1 MEELANKIYEF
12 SCNEKVNEIVKYKN
26 KANIWRIIE
35 YGKKSY
41 ETRYSRMLRWL
52 LDPNEN
58 HHFGNKFAKALINK
72 DVDIIQQSSAEKV
85 IEIFNNK
92 ETINHNQKN
101 VAGAITEALA
111 NIDVLYFN
119 EDDKE
124 TITIELKMKSVDH
137 LSCNELHQLDKY
149 YDEVSNHDEYG
160 NKKKYNNYFYYITVD
175 GSKPKMNCKSIDK
188 WVVKSYSDIIKILTE
203 LIKYSDDWDIIK
215 IIKDFINDMKFIVNN
230 ESLDFSDFFPDFSS
244 SEEKILKSLNIFLTG
259 ESRKSEEEKLFYD
272 LFIKLNRKGL
282 HWDEIKIL
290 LEIICTK
297 IERKSQNH
305 TENSNVQDLIRK
317 LFTKFTGIKITK
329 STNADLK
336 PEERRGKVLESIAN
350 DTGVKTIEI
359 TRGKGQGLRLFYND
373 NWDNEE
379 LHAYMSGDYKGEFF
393 NDGFSIYNPKKKETI
408 FKEKNKM
415 FKSVDDILSSEDNLE
430 SLFKYIVKSLRE
442 NNK

>member
-1 MEELANKIYEF
+1 MGELANKIYEF
-12 SCNEKVNEIVKYKN
+12 SCNEKVNEIIKYKN

-58 HHFGNKFAKALINK
+58 HHFGNKFAKALIKKEIN
-72 DVDIIQQSSAEKV
+72 ISQQSSVEKDE
-85 IEIFNNK
+85 EIFIDK
-92 ETINHNQKN
+92 ETINNNQKN
-101 VAGAITEALA
+101 VTGAITEALA

-124 TITIELKMKSVDH
+124 TITIELKMKSEDH
-137 LSCNELHQLDKY
+137 LSPNELHQLDKY
-149 YDEVSNHDEYG
+149 HTVV
-160 NKKKYNNYFYYITVD
+160 NKKYEKYNNYFYYITID

-188 WVVKSYSDIIKILTE
+188 WVVKSYSDIIEILTE

-230 ESLDFSDFFPDFSS
+230 ELSDFSDFFPDFSS
-244 SEEKILKSLNIFLTG
+244 SEEKTLKSLNIYLTG
-259 ESRKSEEEKLFYD
+259 ESSKLQEEKQFYD

-290 LEIICTK
+290 LEMICTK
-297 IERKSQNH
+297 IEKKSQNH
-305 TENSNVQDLIRK
+305 TENGNVQKLIRR
-317 LFTKFTGIKITK
+317 LFEKFTGIEITK

-336 PEERRGKVLESIAN
+336 PEERRGKILEVIAN

-373 NWDNEE
+373 NWDIEG

-393 NDGFSIYNPKKKETI
+393 NDGFSIYNPKTKETI
-408 FKEKNKM
+408 FKEKNKK
-415 FKSVDDILSSEDNLE
+415 FKSVDEILSSKDKLE
-430 SLFKYIVKSLRE
+430 SLFKYIKEKLGE

>member
-41 ETRYSRMLRWL
+41 ETRYSRMFRWL

-58 HHFGNKFAKALINK
+58 HHLGNKFAKALINK
-72 DVDIIQQSSAEKV
+72 DTKNFQQSSEEKV

-92 ETINHNQKN
+92 ETINNNQKN
-101 VAGAITEALA
+101 VAGAIAEALA

-124 TITIELKMKSVDH
+124 TITIELKMKSEDH
-137 LSCNELHQLDKY
+137 LSPNELHQLDKY
-149 YDEVSNHDEYG
+149 YNAV
-160 NKKKYNNYFYYITVD
+160 NKKYDNNKKYNNYFYYITID
-175 GSKPKMNCKSIDK
+175 GSKPKINCKSIDK
-188 WVVKSYSDIIKILTE
+188 WVVKSYSDIIEILTE
-203 LIKYSDDWDIIK
+203 LNKYSDDWDIIK

-230 ESLDFSDFFPDFSS
+230 ELSDFSDFFPDFSS
-244 SEEKILKSLNIFLTG
+244 SEEKILKSLNIYLTG
-259 ESRKSEEEKLFYD
+259 ESSKLEEEKRFYD
-272 LFIKLNRKGL
+272 LFIILNRKGL
-282 HWDEIKIL
+282 NWDEIKIL

-317 LFTKFTGIKITK
+317 LFKKFTGIEITK
-329 STNADLK
+329 STNAALS
-336 PEERRGKVLESIAN
+336 PEERRGKILEAIAN
-350 DTGVKTIEI
+350 NTGVKTIEI

-393 NDGFSIYNPKKKETI
+393 NDGFSIYNPKTKETI
-408 FKEKNKM
+408 FKEKNKE
-415 FKSVDDILSSEDNLE
+415 FKKVDEILSSEDKLE
-430 SLFKYIVKSLRE
+430 SLFEYIVKSLGE